1 MTRPDSAG
9 RAPWATPDLVRLIA
23 FVAAGAVGCAVAW
36 TGASAHAE
44 LRDQTGWIA
53 LGVAAF
59 GLAVVG
65 QSLWLRSGR
74 RAVAAHAARV
84 LGQAAA
90 LGPAGSGPAP
100 VMAATVQVVSADGL
114 RRFHRADCPIAA
126 GRGWSPL
133 PRRTHE
139 AAGRT
144 PCGIC
149 LAAEPPDVLFRP

>member
-1 MTRPDSAG
+1 VNR
-9 RAPWATPDLVRLIA
+9 PWATGDLVRLVA
-23 FVAAGAVGCAVAW
+23 FVATGAIGCAVAW
-36 TGASAHAE
+36 TGASAQAE

-65 QSLWLRSGR
+65 QSLWLRQGR

-84 LGQAAA
+84 LGGSGA
-90 LGPAGSGPAP
+90 LVPAGAGPGAVSVTGAASAP
-100 VMAATVQVVSADGL
+100 GSAEQVVSADGL
-114 RRFHRADCPIAA
+114 RRFHRPDCPIAA

-133 PRRTHE
+133 PRRTQE

-144 PCGIC
+144 ACGIC
-149 LAAEPPDVLFRP
+149 RP